1 MDDPTLDPERL
12 LKIGSVLSR
21 YAMKLAP
28 GHRIRMGMEGDPCTP
43 YRAAEEA
50 PSGTVVDV
58 ERGRDGAVRFRVELD
73 GSHAILDLDNRNV
86 AADRI
91 WEIEPAYLETFRGH
105 GEGSDETAGGAEETA
120 ERDAGPH
127 EEPRR
132 VETSNISHEDL
143 GAYRGAI
150 SRIEQQLLDMEAS
163 NHTFRETMASTV
175 RALAS
180 DLVRTS
186 QGVPCEFADQYVDRY
201 DLAVAERVSGM
212 AEDAEGFRAAGRP
225 SRGGSS
231 YQAEKVSFEDAR
243 FHYGNVEEDSSLSE

>member
-1 MDDPTLDPERL
+1 
-12 LKIGSVLSR
+12 
-21 YAMKLAP
+21 
-28 GHRIRMGMEGDPCTP
+28 
-43 YRAAEEA
+43 
-50 PSGTVVDV
+50 
-58 ERGRDGAVRFRVELD
+58 
-73 GSHAILDLDNRNV
+73 
-86 AADRI
+86 
-91 WEIEPAYLETFRGH
+91 
-105 GEGSDETAGGAEETA
+105 
-120 ERDAGPH
+120 
-127 EEPRR
+127 
-132 VETSNISHEDL
+132 
-143 GAYRGAI
+143 
-150 SRIEQQLLDMEAS
+150 MEAS